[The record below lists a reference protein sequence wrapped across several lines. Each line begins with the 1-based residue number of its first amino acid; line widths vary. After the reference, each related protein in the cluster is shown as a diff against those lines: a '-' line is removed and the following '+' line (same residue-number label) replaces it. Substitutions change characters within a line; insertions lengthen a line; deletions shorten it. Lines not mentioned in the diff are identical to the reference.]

1 MRGGVV
7 SDIQIRDD
15 ARRALEEHAWKDA
28 YEGLVSLRDRQDLS
42 GEDWQRLGEAAWWSA
57 HPAESIEAFERAFA
71 TYSSEGNPR
80 RAAAVAIRLAHEH
93 ADRMELA
100 LWNAWLQRAVRLLA
114 DQPECVEMGYLETGL
129 VRASFDRGAMD
140 EASEHASR
148 AQEIGARFDDPDL
161 VAFGRVMQ
169 GAAMVFSGEVERGLG
184 LVDEGTLAAVGGE
197 LTPYAAGSIYCITIT
212 VCRSVADYRRAAEWT
227 TAATGWC
234 ERQSITGFP
243 GVCRVQRAEIM
254 RLRGKFSEAED
265 EARQAQTELTAFGRL
280 PQAGAGSNE
289 IGEVR
294 LRLGDLDGAEEAF
307 RAAHQLGY
315 EPHPGLALVHLARGR
330 TDAARASIATALADA
345 VDPIGRARLLAAKA
359 EIALAAHDV
368 TEARAAADELGGIA
382 SSLDSPVLHAMS
394 HQTNGVTLTS
404 EDDAPAAIVE
414 LRKALRTWT
423 EADAPFEA
431 AQTRRSLALAHRRSG
446 DEASAILEL
455 QVAKESFAG
464 LGARREADRCD
475 ELLRAVDDAVAGHRV
490 IRTFLFTDIVGST
503 DLIGTIGDEAWN
515 DVLSWHDDTLGTVI
529 GSHGGTVVRTTG
541 DGFFASFGDA
551 GAALDC
557 AIAIQRRLAEHRRR
571 HGFAPQVRIGVHA
584 AEATAVA
591 DDYAGLGVHEAARVG
606 ALAAGG
612 EILATTSTVAAAAT
626 HVAAGDERKVSLKG
640 LPHPV
645 TVVSIGWRET

>member
-1 MRGGVV
+1 M

-15 ARRALEEHAWKDA
+15 ARRALEEHAWQDA

-57 HPAESIEAFERAFA
+57 RPDESIEAFERAFA
-71 TYSSEGNPR
+71 AYSSEGNPR
-80 RAAAVAIRLAHEH
+80 RAAAVAMRLAHEH

-100 LWNAWLQRAVRLLA
+100 LWNAWLQRAARLLA
-114 DQPECVEMGYLETGL
+114 DQPECVERGYLEMSL
-129 VRASFDRGAMD
+129 VRSSFDRGAVE
-140 EASEHASR
+140 EAIEHATLAR
-148 AQEIGARFDDPDL
+148 EIGATFDDRDL
-161 VAFGRVMQ
+161 VALGLVLHG
-169 GAAMVFSGEVERGLG
+169 GALVVSGEVERGLG

-197 LTPYAAGSIYCITIT
+197 LTPYAAGSIYCITIG

-227 TAATGWC
+227 AAAAGWC
-234 ERQSITGFP
+234 ERQAITGFP

-254 RLRGKFSEAED
+254 RLRGKFSEAEG
-265 EARQAQTELTAFGRL
+265 EARQALTELTAFGRL

-307 RAAHQLGY
+307 RTAHQLGH

-330 TDAARASIATALADA
+330 TEAARASIATALADA
-345 VDPIGRARLLAAKA
+345 TDPLDRARLLAAKS
-359 EIALAAHDV
+359 EIALVAHDV
-368 TEARAAADELGGIA
+368 TDARAAADELGGIA
-382 SSLDSPVLHAMS
+382 SSLNSPVLHAMS
-394 HQTNGVTLTS
+394 HQTNGATLTS
-404 EDDAPAAIVE
+404 EDDATAAIVE
-414 LRKALRTWT
+414 LRKALRAWT

-431 AQTRRSLALAHRRSG
+431 AQTRQWLALAHRLSG

-455 QVAKESFAG
+455 HVAKDSFTSM
-464 LGARREADRCD
+464 GARLEADRCD
-475 ELLRAVDDAVAGHRV
+475 ELLRAADEDAAGRRV
-490 IRTFLFTDIVGST
+490 SRTFLFTDIVGST

-606 ALAAGG
+606 ALAEGG
-612 EILATTSTVAAAAT
+612 EILATTSTVAAAAMR
-626 HVAAGDERKVSLKG
+626 VAAGEEREVSLKG

-645 TVVSIGWRET
+645 RVVSIGWRET

>member
-1 MRGGVV
+1 VV

-15 ARRALEEHAWKDA
+15 ARKALEEHAWQDA

-57 HPAESIEAFERAFA
+57 HPDESIEAFERAFA
-71 TYSSEGNPR
+71 AYSSEGNPR

-100 LWNAWLQRAVRLLA
+100 LWNAWLQRAVRLLS
-114 DQPECVEMGYLETGL
+114 DQPECVERGYLEMSL
-129 VRASFDRGAMD
+129 VRSSFDRGAVE

-161 VAFGRVMQ
+161 VAFGQVMQ
-169 GAAMVFSGEVERGLG
+169 GAAMVFSGQVERGLG

-227 TAATGWC
+227 TAAAGWC
-234 ERQSITGFP
+234 ERQAITGFP

-265 EARQAQTELTAFGRL
+265 EARQALTELTAFGRL

-289 IGEVR
+289 IGEIR

-307 RAAHQLGY
+307 RMAHQLGH

-330 TDAARASIATALADA
+330 TEAARASIATALGDA
-345 VDPIGRARLLAAKA
+345 IDPLDRARLLAAKA
-359 EIALAAHDV
+359 EIALVAHDV
-368 TEARAAADELGGIA
+368 TEARAAADELGRIA
-382 SSLDSPVLHAMS
+382 SSLESPVLHAMS
-394 HQTNGVTLTS
+394 HQTNGATLTA
-404 EDDAPAAIVE
+404 EDDATAAIAE
-414 LRKALRTWT
+414 LRKALRAWT

-431 AQTRRSLALAHRRSG
+431 AQTRRSLALAHRLTG

-455 QVAKESFAG
+455 QVAKDSFAS
-464 LGARREADRCD
+464 LGARREADRCE
-475 ELLRAVDDAVAGHRV
+475 ELLRAADEDAAGRRV

-503 DLIGTIGDEAWN
+503 DLIGTIGDEAWH

-606 ALAAGG
+606 ALAEGG
-612 EILATTSTVAAAAT
+612 EILATTSTVTAAAM
-626 HVAAGDERKVSLKG
+626 HVAAGEEREVSLKG

-645 TVVSIGWRET
+645 RVVSIGWRET